1 MVELHANGERSY
13 RGNWRKGTVRGVA
26 DEFNVHIWLIS
37 TVHMRAVSNHRTCR
51 KQSGSHST
59 STSIQVILNKN
70 YISFILWLWYIYYQN
85 QPTGEEESVY
95 FILQVIIIH
104 RHLTKKE
111 QKLKEGAWRG
121 KQTMNE
127 IGSLAFSQGFLS
139 LSSYSAGHHSG
150 RDTNHSKLGL
160 FTSIIS

>member
-1 MVELHANGERSY
+1 MIVLHANGERSY

-37 TVHMRAVSNHRTCR
+37 TVSNHRTGR
-51 KQSGSHST
+51 KQPGSHST

-70 YISFILWLWYIYYQN
+70 YISFILWLWQIYYQN
-85 QPTGEEESVY
+85 QPAGEEESVY

-104 RHLTKKE
+104 RHLTMKE

-127 IGSLAFSQGFLS
+127 IRSLAFSHGFLS
-139 LSSYSAGHHSG
+139 LSSYSAGHHSR

-160 FTSIIS
+160 STSIIS